1 MHPRNLSFTTLLT
14 LLVLTAT
21 AAWAGKNKVQVC
33 HFPPGNPGNFHTISI
48 SENALSA
55 HLGHGDVAGSCF
67 DCPCVGEYPGFIE
80 TLNGQNG
87 TLLSCTEN
95 SEPGSEIVA
104 LFTSSDFIPV
114 AAIAPE
120 AFCGNFNTVAQFI
133 TVEQGQACYNL
144 IKQRAA
150 AADIEC
156 LPPSP

>member
-1 MHPRNLSFTTLLT
+1 MKLRALSCTLL
-14 LLVLTAT
+14 LLALLALGT
-21 AAWAGKNKVQVC
+21 AAWAGNNKVQVC
-33 HFPPGNPGNFHTISI
+33 HFPPGNPDNFHTITI

-87 TLLSCTEN
+87 TLLSCIEVPD
-95 SEPGSEIVA
+95 PGAELVA
-104 LFTSSDFIPV
+104 LYTSGDFIPV

-133 TVEQGQACYNL
+133 TMEQGQACHSL

-150 AADIEC
+150 AAGIDC
-156 LPPSP
+156 LPPP